1 MSRRPE
7 YDFWLFDLD
16 GTLVDVEGD
25 YPRQVF
31 DRVGER
37 LDYEF
42 DEREIRVLW
51 HGLTGSRNDQ
61 LREWGLDPEAFW
73 PVYHDVEDPTARAQA
88 AYLYDD
94 ARELLS
100 TIDAPTGIVT
110 HSQPY
115 LTGPTL
121 DALGLGEQ
129 FDAVVCCD
137 EELGWKPDPAPVE
150 RAMRELGVAGNG
162 HTGVMVGD
170 SPQDIGAARNAG
182 LEAIH
187 VERFDAAQRPGSVD
201 TDRRVR
207 RLDEL
212 V

>member
-1 MSRRPE
+1 MSRPPE

-25 YPRQVF
+25 YPQQVF

-37 LDYEF
+37 LDYDF

-61 LREWGLDPEAFW
+61 LREWGLDPDQFW
-73 PVYHDVEDPTARAQA
+73 PAYHEIEDPTARAQA

-121 DALGLGEQ
+121 ETLGLGEQ

-137 EELGWKPDPAPVE
+137 GDLGWKPDPAPVE
-150 RAMRELGVAGNG
+150 RAMGDLGVDTNG
-162 HTGVMVGD
+162 HAGVMVGD
-170 SPQDIGAARNAG
+170 SPHDVRAAHNAG
-182 LEAIH
+182 LDGIH
-187 VERFDAAQRPGSVD
+187 VERFDGTDRPGDIDGEQHVK
-201 TDRRVR
+201 

-212 V
+212 L

>member
-1 MSRRPE
+1 MSQPPE

-16 GTLVDVEGD
+16 GTLIDVEAD

-31 DRVGER
+31 DQVGER
-37 LDYEF
+37 LGYEF
-42 DEREIRVLW
+42 SDRQMRILW

-61 LREWGLDPEAFW
+61 LQEWGLDPEAFW
-73 PVYHDVEDPTARAQA
+73 PIYHDVEDATARAKA

-94 ARELLS
+94 ADTLLS
-100 TIDAPTGIVT
+100 MIDAPTGIVT

-121 DALGLGEQ
+121 EALGLREE
-129 FDAVVCCD
+129 FDTVVCCD
-137 EELGWKPDPAPVE
+137 EELGWKPDPVPVE
-150 RAMRELGVAGNG
+150 RAMADLNVAGSG

-170 SPQDIGAARNAG
+170 SPHDIGAARNAG
-182 LEAIH
+182 LDGIH
-187 VERFDAAQRPGSVD
+187 VERFDASERPGAVES
-201 TDRRVR
+201 DRRVR

-212 V
+212 A